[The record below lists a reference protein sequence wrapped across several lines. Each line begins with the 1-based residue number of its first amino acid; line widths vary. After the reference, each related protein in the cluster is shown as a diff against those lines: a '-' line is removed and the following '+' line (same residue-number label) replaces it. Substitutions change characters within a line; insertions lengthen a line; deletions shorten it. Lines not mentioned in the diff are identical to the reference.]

1 MRDAAGEGE
10 PAVQAS
16 NRERFRSEMRDDLNA
31 PQALA
36 VAWEVAR
43 GGEELSPAD
52 RRVLLLEF
60 DRFLGIDLVKAS
72 PAEVAFESAPR
83 IDALL
88 EQSDEARADKD
99 WATADRIR
107 DELTAE
113 GIEIV
118 DTPSGAHWRRK

>member
-1 MRDAAGEGE
+1 VRDAAGEGE

-16 NRERFRSEMRDDLNA
+16 YRERFRSAMRDDLNA

-60 DRFLGIDLVKAS
+60 DRFLGIDLVKADS
-72 PAEVAFESAPR
+72 AEVAFESDPR

-88 EQSDEARADKD
+88 EQRDEARAGKD
-99 WATADRIR
+99 WAAADRIR